1 MDELYLLIGIIERER
16 LLPVVSLYEEQGLH
30 VHHIALGRGTASGQ
44 IMNDLGMS
52 SAEKALI
59 FSLVTGDS
67 WKAVKKA
74 LRSRFRIDVPG
85 TGIAF
90 TVPLSSIGGKREL
103 LFLTDSQ
110 PFEKGEESEM
120 KNTAHELLV
129 VVSNQGY
136 NEMVMEAAREAGAG
150 GGTVIHAQGTG
161 TSRAERFLGI
171 SLASEKDMVFIVT
184 RTEKKNAI
192 MQAVMQK
199 AGMTTKAQSII
210 FSLPVTDTA
219 GLKLEE
225 DEE

>member
-1 MDELYLLIGIIERER
+1 MNQILLLISIIPRDR
-16 LLPVVSLYEEQGLH
+16 LLSFVQLYEENGVL

-44 IMNDLGMS
+44 VMNDLGMAS
-52 SAEKALI
+52 SEMALI
-59 FSLVTGDS
+59 FSAVTEENWEKIRKD
-67 WKAVKKA
+67 
-74 LRSRFRIDVPG
+74 LRTRFRIDIPG

-90 TVPLSSIGGKREL
+90 TVPLSGIGGRREL

-110 PFEKGEESEM
+110 DLQLEEESAL
-120 KNTAHELLV
+120 KDTTHELLV
-129 VVSNQGY
+129 VISNQGY

-184 RTEKKNAI
+184 KTEKKKEI

-199 AGMTTKAQSII
+199 AGMETKAKSIV

-219 GLKLEE
+219 GLRLA